1 MIDNVVVAPPVRAE
15 VVGKEVE
22 SPFAIA
28 QRQFD
33 QAVQYLNHY
42 PKGILAKLRVP
53 ERELIVN
60 FPVRMD
66 NGDIQMFTGYRV
78 QHCTVRGPGKGG
90 IRFHPDVTLD
100 EVRALAMWMTWKT
113 AVVGIPYGGAKG
125 GVVCDPKQMSIQE
138 IERLTRRYTTEISI
152 IIGPESD
159 IPAPDVNTNP
169 QTMAWLMDTYSM
181 NVGHTVPAVVTGKPL
196 ELGGSVG
203 RHEATARG
211 CQFTIRRAARH
222 LGLDLTQA
230 TAVVQ
235 GYGNAGSIAAR
246 LLAEDGVRIVAVS
259 DSKGGIYNPKGLD
272 PVAVLRWKQET
283 GSVVGYDEAD
293 TVTNAELLELP
304 CDILVPAALENQL
317 TAQNAPRIRARIIGE
332 AANGPTTPEADA
344 ILHDRGIFVIP
355 DILANAGG
363 VTVSYFE
370 WVQDLQYLFWDEAEV
385 NRRLE
390 QVMNRAFDE
399 VIALAQKHKVNN
411 RIAAYILAID
421 RVARATML
429 RGIWP

>member
-1 MIDNVVVAPPVRAE
+1 MIDNVVIAPPVRAE
-15 VVGKEVE
+15 TVGKAAE
-22 SPFAIA
+22 SPFAVA

-66 NGDIQMFTGYRV
+66 NGDIHMFTGYRV

-125 GVVCDPKQMSIQE
+125 GVVCDPKQMSLQE

-181 NVGHTVPAVVTGKPL
+181 NVGHTVPAIVTGKPL

-222 LGLDLTQA
+222 LGLDLTRA

-272 PVAVLRWKQET
+272 PLAVLRWKQET

-304 CDILVPAALENQL
+304 CDILVPAALENQI
-317 TAQNAPRIRARIIGE
+317 TAQNAPRIRARLIGE

-344 ILHDRGIFVIP
+344 ILYERGIFVIP